1 MRTFV
6 SELQSF
12 ICPDEPAGKI
22 VVDYRDVGTGGQR
35 EQCLSPYFDR
45 SVNLIS
51 TQGGG
56 GVYIMP
62 IPLLLAPP
70 LLRIFRPSYGPGLE
84 YVVEESQKHL
94 PKLPRFQ
101 RGWLIKLTRKV
112 PFSPLHMLSLLIVI
126 FQKMYP
132 SKNVITAL

>member
-51 TQGGG
+51 TEGGG

-62 IPLLLAPP
+62 IPPP
-70 LLRIFRPSYGPGLE
+70 PPNFQTFLRPWIRVCSRGVTKASAKTSAFPKGL
-84 YVVEESQKHL
+84 VNQA
-94 PKLPRFQ
+94 
-101 RGWLIKLTRKV
+101 
-112 PFSPLHMLSLLIVI
+112 
-126 FQKMYP
+126 
-132 SKNVITAL
+132 N

>member
-12 ICPDEPAGKI
+12 ICSDEPAGKI

-51 TQGGG
+51 TEGG
-56 GVYIMP
+56 GVVYCILCP
-62 IPLLLAPP
+62 FHYYLLPP
-70 LLRIFRPSYGPGLE
+70 PRIFRPSYGPGLD

-101 RGWLIKLTRKV
+101 RGWLIKA
-112 PFSPLHMLSLLIVI
+112 
-126 FQKMYP
+126 
-132 SKNVITAL
+132 N

>member
-45 SVNLIS
+45 SDNL
-51 TQGGG
+51 TYLNRRGRR
-56 GVYIMP
+56 GVYYAHSITTCS
-62 IPLLLAPP
+62 PP
-70 LLRIFRPSYGPGLE
+70 LGFSDL
-84 YVVEESQKHL
+84 
-94 PKLPRFQ
+94 
-101 RGWLIKLTRKV
+101 LTT
-112 PFSPLHMLSLLIVI
+112 LD
-126 FQKMYP
+126 
-132 SKNVITAL
+132 